1 MACPPCSMLNY
12 LVFITYKLFK
22 SESTWMKLNTHWII
36 WVFCGIWYQF
46 QILSNPLFPISIS
59 AGEWQQALERTTQNI
74 LNWISQRAS
83 LAERNLN
90 WKSIIYILDRR
101 NVNRE
106 FQIFKMHQKYLIFS
120 SKWSD
125 GLFCNS
131 MLNFFLFRLQIVF
144 KAAQKQDYN
153 IIHLQRLK
161 LQTVSNRNS
170 FYGLST
176 ELGAA

>member
-1 MACPPCSMLNY
+1 MNLLGWNWTLTGS
-12 LVFITYKLFK
+12 
-22 SESTWMKLNTHWII
+22 SESFV
-36 WVFCGIWYQF
+36 VFDISSKSF
-46 QILSNPLFPISIS
+46 QILFFQFPFLPGNDNKHWKERRKIFWIEFLKELLLQKGIWIGRVLFTFSTEEMSIES
-59 AGEWQQALERTTQNI
+59 FKFSKCI
-74 LNWISQRAS
+74 
-83 LAERNLN
+83 
-90 WKSIIYILDRR
+90 KSIW
-101 NVNRE
+101 
-106 FQIFKMHQKYLIFS
+106 FFS

-176 ELGAA
+176 ELGTA